1 MGSIDVANLNSLDL
15 NLIRVFDALLRER
28 SATRAGERIGLSQ
41 PAVSAA
47 LNRLRHAFNDQLFVR
62 NGNEMVPT
70 PRAESLAEPV
80 RSALATLERA
90 FEPKGP
96 FDPAQFERTF
106 TLLGADFFSMLFMPQ
121 LSAKLAALAPKVKL
135 RLLDSARG
143 DVAKLLQDD
152 AIDVALERPLEM
164 PEWVSS
170 TLLFRSP
177 FAVIASAG
185 NARLAALG
193 LGRGDVIPLEAFCA
207 LPHAIRSIDGSM
219 SGFTDEALR
228 GQGRQRNVVLAL
240 PHFQGIALAVAAS
253 ELIASV
259 PRQFA
264 EAAAGGLN
272 LCVYRPPIAIP
283 VPEIKMYWH
292 SRHDDVRQHRWFR
305 TQIVELIRQL
315 QFDRDREAAG
325 QTMMP
330 LR

>member
-96 FDPAQFERTF
+96 FDPAQLERTF

-152 AIDVALERPLEM
+152 AIDVAGYVIEHLALEIDPFPRKPGAEFDYKS
-164 PEWVSS
+164 PTQEE
-170 TLLFRSP
+170 SP
-177 FAVIASAG
+177 FAV
-185 NARLAALG
+185 LK
-193 LGRGDVIPLEAFCA
+193 
-207 LPHAIRSIDGSM
+207 
-219 SGFTDEALR
+219 
-228 GQGRQRNVVLAL
+228 
-240 PHFQGIALAVAAS
+240 
-253 ELIASV
+253 
-259 PRQFA
+259 
-264 EAAAGGLN
+264 N
-272 LCVYRPPIAIP
+272 LKTPKP
-283 VPEIKMYWH
+283 
-292 SRHDDVRQHRWFR
+292 
-305 TQIVELIRQL
+305 
-315 QFDRDREAAG
+315 
-325 QTMMP
+325 
-330 LR
+330 